1 MKFKRLKVLV
11 LPPFF
16 LFPILAALV
25 LASCGG
31 AEEEASE
38 LSELFLAGD
47 DPFAA
52 QQWHLSN
59 TGQRSYSESGGV
71 AGEDLRLAS
80 THASGVLGRG
90 VRVAVSDTGVEIAHE
105 DLVDRVLS
113 GESRNY
119 LLSAPW
125 IGDPTPGEDEDGSAA
140 HGTAVA
146 GIIGA
151 TGWNGIGTR
160 GVAPEASIA
169 GFKFL
174 GVDITVAQV
183 LDQADGDFDIF
194 NYSYGMSQCQVS
206 GMEPGL
212 LATLQAG
219 GGSLR
224 DGRGA
229 LYIKSAG
236 NEFVSD
242 LDDCS
247 SSLSGIPY
255 LGNSNLDQSN
265 TVPEVLVVG
274 ALNADGISASY
285 SSPGS
290 NLWISAPGGE
300 FGTESPAIVTTD
312 IAGCSRGFATL
323 LGGVNSFES
332 GARGN
337 GNCDYT
343 SAMNGTSSASPMVSG
358 AVALL
363 LGAHPNLSWRDV
375 KYILAR
381 SARKVDPTAAVIG
394 HPLGADL
401 SGHVYEQGWV
411 TNGAGVAFHNWYGF
425 GGIDVESALTRAA
438 SHSAL
443 GTYVE
448 ATPVSSGTL
457 SLAIPDHSITGVSH
471 SLSFSSSLLAESV
484 VVTVSVTHTAATDL
498 GLELTSPSGTK
509 SILMNINSQMIDTGL
524 SSVRFLSNAFLDEN
538 AQGTWTLKVIDG
550 AAADTGTLTRWSL
563 EVRGRAP

>member
-1 MKFKRLKVLV
+1 MIFKLKSKLQIT
-11 LPPFF
+11 LG
-16 LFPILAALV
+16 LLAP
-25 LASCGG
+25 LAFTLGLSSCGG
-31 AEEEASE
+31 EKEEDAS

-52 QQWHLSN
+52 EQWHLSN
-59 TGQRSYSESGGV
+59 TGQRAYSDAGGV
-71 AGEDLRLAS
+71 AGEDLNLEIAHAGGSFGAS
-80 THASGVLGRG
+80 

-105 DLVDRVLS
+105 DLVDRILA

-119 LLSAPW
+119 LLPAPW
-125 IGDPTPGEDEDGSAA
+125 VGDPTPDDEDGSAA

-160 GVAPEASIA
+160 GVAPLVSLA
-169 GFKFL
+169 GIKFL
-174 GVDITVAQV
+174 GVDVTVAQV

-219 GGSLR
+219 GSMLR
-224 DGRGA
+224 DGKGA

-236 NEFVSD
+236 NEYISD
-242 LDDCS
+242 LEDCS
-247 SSLSGIPY
+247 SSLAGIPY

-274 ALNADGISASY
+274 ALNADGVSSSY

-290 NLWISAPGGE
+290 NIWVSAPGGE
-300 FGTESPAIVTTD
+300 YGTGAPAIVTTD
-312 IAGCSRGFATL
+312 IAGCSRGFATD
-323 LGGVNSFES
+323 LGGVNLFES
-332 GARGN
+332 GNHGN

-343 SAMNGTSSASPMVSG
+343 SAMNGTSSAAPMVSG

-363 LGAHPNLSWRDV
+363 LGAYPELTWRDV

-381 SARKVDPTAAVIG
+381 SARKVDANAAATS

-401 SGHVYEQGWV
+401 NGHVYEQGWI
-411 TNGAGVAFHNWYGF
+411 TNGAGIPFHNWYGF
-425 GGIDVESALTRAA
+425 GGVDVDAALARAA
-438 SHSAL
+438 SHAAL

-457 SLAIPDHSITGVSH
+457 NLALPDDSTSGLAH
-471 SLSFSSSLLAESV
+471 SLSFSSSLLVESV
-484 VVTVSVTHTAATDL
+484 VVTVTVSHSAATDL
-498 GLELTSPSGTK
+498 GIELVSPAGTK
-509 SILMNINSQMIDTGL
+509 SILMNINSQMIDSGL
-524 SSVRFLSNAFLDEN
+524 SSMRLLSNAFLDEN
-538 AQGTWTLKVIDG
+538 AQGSWTLKVIDG
-550 AAADTGTLTRWSL
+550 AAADTGSLTRWSL
-563 EVRGRAP
+563 GVNGRAP